1 MLRHIRHVGYAQL
14 DEERD
19 EERER
24 EARASHQ
31 RNATQRVLNFYH
43 FSFIYKYVLVQMYP
57 TYPTDT

>member
-31 RNATQRVLNFYH
+31 RNATQRNATSAKLLSLFFY
-43 FSFIYKYVLVQMYP
+43 I
-57 TYPTDT
+57 